1 MKQDIAMYRKLTLN
15 YDKDYFLNLFSKS
28 SKDADSR
35 IFIESAADLPNDA
48 EVIKLLEHFPF
59 IQRDK
64 PSISIV
70 QLRREMKP
78 YINDHNNGS
87 IVIPLAGDLF
97 YKFYSYPG
105 TLVNG
110 RPTLSPDSIYD
121 DGLIP
126 TIEATLTETVQ
137 VDRPM
142 IFNGQ
147 ITHSYGFTGYV
158 NPVYLLF
165 KIPEYIS
172 WTVALESLN
181 LE

>member
-28 SKDADSR
+28 AKDISSK
-35 IFIESAADLPNDA
+35 IFVESAADLPSNA

-64 PSISIV
+64 PSVSIA
-70 QLRREMKP
+70 QLRKEMKP

-87 IVIPLAGDLF
+87 IIIPLAGDLF
-97 YKFYSYPG
+97 YNFYSYPG

-110 RPTLSPDSIYD
+110 RPTLSPDSTYD

-126 TIEATLTETVQ
+126 TIEATLIETVQ

-158 NPVYLLF
+158 NPVYLSF